1 MGNRLS
7 PIPLRLGPLAPP
19 GFAVKRSGL
28 RWLREEGALCRA
40 GEAVAYCNVGLL
52 PIPGA
57 PRRFEQPFKDEFPDL
72 QAVLAPRIAGRIRR
86 SEVSSRGGFLD
97 RLELF
102 QFWTPDYVIGHLEP
116 ADDAGQALPGEADEL
131 EILFMTGRRYANI
144 SEGRQGLL
152 TGWHSRGRAWR
163 PRDDAP
169 AGSVLGLGVCELDG
183 VLRGES
189 SAFLELFEAIGG
201 PAHAIH
207 ADQEPLV
214 PSARVLI
221 EQIRRTEAEYALIVA
236 DLMGYLLAASPP
248 ALPEEWIFTAALLR
262 ALKHKPLSDTYDL
275 LSRVGVHRS
284 GPVDAV
290 LLTLNSEN
298 QHPLRHRRL
307 GYTLRVHDHRLVVA
321 GPTIWAWV
329 KESFEPFTYGL
340 ADMARDYREL
350 IGLIQAAPG
359 RMPAHMLVFNRM
371 SSLGDDD
378 VQTYLGFDKPMSA
391 TLASIYAKEL
401 NLMLYDLARDHDLA
415 IVDVDAITAE
425 MGGQRNMPDGTHG
438 SGALYAEVRGEVIHI
453 LRGKGVP
460 GFAPAFS

>member
-19 GFAVKRSGL
+19 GFTIRRSGL
-28 RWLREEGALCRA
+28 RWLCEDGHLCRA
-40 GEAVAYCNVGLL
+40 GEAVAYCNIGIL
-52 PIPGA
+52 PTPGET
-57 PRRFEQPFKDEFPDL
+57 RQFEEPFKDEFPDL
-72 QAVLAPRIAGRIRR
+72 QAALAPRVAGRIRR

-102 QFWTPDYVIGHLEP
+102 QFWTPDFVIGHLER
-116 ADDAGQALPGEADEL
+116 AEDAGPSLPSEEDEL
-131 EILFMTGRRYANI
+131 DILFMTGRRYAHI

-163 PRDDAP
+163 PRDGAP
-169 AGSVLGLGVCELDG
+169 SGSVLGLGVCELDA

-201 PAHAIH
+201 PAHAAY

-214 PSARVLI
+214 PMVRVLV
-221 EQIRRTEAEYALIVA
+221 EQMRRTEAEYAAIVA
-236 DLMGYLLAASPP
+236 DLMGHLLKASPP
-248 ALPEEWIFTAALLR
+248 ALPEEWIFAAALLQG
-262 ALKHKPLSDTYDL
+262 LKTKPLSDSYDL
-275 LSRVGVHRS
+275 LGRSGVQRS

-290 LLTLNSEN
+290 LLTVNAES

-307 GYTLRVHDHRLVVA
+307 GYTLRIHEHRMWFA
-321 GPTIWAWV
+321 GRAIAAWV
-329 KESFEPFTYGL
+329 KDSFEPFAYGL
-340 ADMARDYREL
+340 DDMARDYREL
-350 IGLIQAAPG
+350 IGLMRAAPG

-391 TLASIYAKEL
+391 TLTSIYAKDL
-401 NLMLYDLARDHDLA
+401 NLMLHDLARDDDVA

-425 MGGQRNMPDGTHG
+425 MGGQRNMPDAIHG
-438 SGALYAEVRGEVIHI
+438 SGALYAEVRAEVVHI

-460 GFAPAFS
+460 GFGPAFN